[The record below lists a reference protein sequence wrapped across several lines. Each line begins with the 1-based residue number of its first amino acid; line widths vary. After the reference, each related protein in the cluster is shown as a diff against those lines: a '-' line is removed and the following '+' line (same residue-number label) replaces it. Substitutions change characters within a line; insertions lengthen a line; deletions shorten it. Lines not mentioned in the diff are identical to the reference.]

1 MRIFVIDDE
10 VDVAETLGEVVADLG
25 HQASVAHSV
34 DAALTDLERCTPDAI
49 LLDLRLPGVD
59 GLEFLRRRR
68 QWKPTP
74 PVIGIS
80 GVATDT
86 EVWECLRLGA
96 VDFVRKP
103 FTIELLEALVR
114 YVTAGRPDR
123 SARGRPRIEHR
134 RSARVRL
141 TTAVTVVERG
151 GSRWPSVSIDL
162 SVFGMKLRPRPA
174 ARPAEHAR
182 LLFTPPD
189 GGPGLDLF
197 AVLVREDV
205 RGWAYRFV
213 NLTVEQFERLQRLVA
228 EIAARPPLPS
238 ALAQRPGLQSGT
250 LRIVRRT
257 ATAASS
263 GGYAVTLD
271 FARAGSGS
279 RRCATQSDLLAVLTG
294 LRVSPAARITAM
306 LDLAAGGSVALHV
319 VVTDDELRQAGFLRP
334 SG

>member
-1 MRIFVIDDE
+1 
-10 VDVAETLGEVVADLG
+10 
-25 HQASVAHSV
+25 
-34 DAALTDLERCTPDAI
+34 

-68 QWKPTP
+68 RWQQTP
-74 PVIGIS
+74 PIIGIS
-80 GVATDT
+80 GVATDN

-103 FTIELLEALVR
+103 FTVELLEALVR
-114 YVTAGRPDR
+114 YVTTRQPDR
-123 SARGRPRIEHR
+123 GAGGRPRIEHR

-141 TTAVTVVERG
+141 TTAVTVVERA

-162 SVFGMKLRPRPA
+162 SVFGMKLRPRPS

-189 GGPGLDLF
+189 GEPGLDLF
-197 AVLVREDV
+197 AVLVREDA

-228 EIAARPPLPS
+228 AIAAPPLPS
-238 ALAQRPGLQSGT
+238 APALRPGLQSGT

-257 ATAASS
+257 ATDASPGS
-263 GGYAVTLD
+263 YALVLD
-271 FARAGSGS
+271 SARAVSPS
-279 RRCATQSDLLAVLTG
+279 RRCATQSDLLQVLTA
-294 LRVSPAARITAM
+294 LRVSPATRITAM
-306 LDLAAGGSVALHV
+306 LDLAARGSVALHV
-319 VVTDDELRQAGFLRP
+319 VVTDDELRQAGLTRP
-334 SG
+334 

>member
-10 VDVAETLGEVVADLG
+10 PDVAETLGEVVADLG
-25 HQASVAHSV
+25 HQASVAYSV

-49 LLDLRLPGVD
+49 LLDLRLPGTD

-68 QWKPTP
+68 RWSPP

-114 YVTAGRPDR
+114 YVTARQPDR
-123 SARGRPRIEHR
+123 GAGGRPRVEHR

-141 TTAVTVVERG
+141 TTAVTVVERA
-151 GSRWPSVSIDL
+151 GSRWQSVSIDL
-162 SVFGMKLRPRPA
+162 SVFGIKLRPRPA

-182 LLFTPPD
+182 LLFTPPA

-197 AVLVREDV
+197 AVLVREDA

-213 NLTVEQFERLQRLVA
+213 NLAVEQFERLQRLVA
-228 EIAARPPLPS
+228 EIASRPPRPS
-238 ALAQRPGLQSGT
+238 APALRPGLQSGT

-257 ATAASS
+257 AIDASP
-263 GGYAVTLD
+263 GGYALTLD
-271 FARAGSGS
+271 SARDGNRS
-279 RRCATQSDLLAVLTG
+279 RRCATQGDLLAVLTD
-294 LRVSPAARITAM
+294 LRVSRAMRITAM

-319 VVTDDELRQAGFLRP
+319 VVTDDELRQVGFTRP
-334 SG
+334 